1 MGSCE
6 RIGDLVRRLE
16 LEDVTVSYLQR
27 DAVLDVSAGFGTGVT
42 TLVGPNGAGKSS
54 LLRVIAG
61 LQRAS
66 HGTVRLGSEEPCH
79 VAAWQRGI
87 GYLPQEPDLAGGVSV
102 ADTVALAAWL
112 KGLRRRKLGCSVRA
126 SLKLVGL
133 EDRAAER
140 TRTLSGGMRRRLG
153 FATAVVHRPDV
164 LVLDEPTSGLDPEQ
178 RASLGEVIRTLA
190 DGRIVVLSTH
200 VLDDLRRVGGE
211 VAVMSA
217 GRIAF
222 HGALDELAATASA
235 RLGRTL
241 DPAQP
246 ADLDCAYLSYQ
257 EAAAL

>member
-1 MGSCE
+1 VGSYE
-6 RIGDLVRRLE
+6 RIGDLVVRLE
-16 LEDVTVSYLQR
+16 LDAVTVSYLRR
-27 DAVLDVSAGFGTGVT
+27 DAVLDVSARFSVGVT
-42 TLVGPNGAGKSS
+42 ALVGPNGAGKSS

-61 LQRAS
+61 MQRAS

-79 VAAWQRGI
+79 VAGWQRAI
-87 GYLPQEPDLAGGVSV
+87 GYLPQEPDLAGGVTV

-112 KGLRRRKLGCSVRA
+112 KDVGRRELRGSVHA

-153 FATAVVHRPDV
+153 FATAVVHRPTV

-222 HGALDELAATASA
+222 HGTLDELAAAASA

-241 DPAQP
+241 DSARPE
-246 ADLDCAYLSYQ
+246 DLDCAYLSFQ